1 MAKTVLGIDVGYDSL
16 KLALVKGRQVKK
28 TAVVPMPNSLI
39 RAGRVVS
46 VETMGDLLRTAMKQ
60 NGLRCDRAALALPNE
75 TVFIRNVTMP
85 IMTEDQLKYNLPFE
99 FRDYITDELKGYVF
113 DYAMIGVKQAEE
125 SSEAAEAELAGGA
138 MELMAV
144 AAPKSLLD
152 ESREYLHKAGM
163 KLVKAAPT
171 VSCFINL
178 IRKSGAPDDTE
189 YCILD
194 LGYQAIRM
202 YMFRGDRHIVTRVLE
217 IGMSSLD
224 RVLAEQYGVDEHLA
238 HTYLLG
244 NYEGCQNG
252 ENCRNAYGNI
262 TVELMRA
269 LNFYRFSNPDSH
281 LDDIWVC
288 GGGAMIQPL
297 LNVLAE
303 TTDMKLHSA
312 AELLP
317 GMQAVEQDY
326 ALLQAIGIA
335 LE

>member
-60 NGLRCDRAALALPNE
+60 NGLRCDKAALALPNE

-125 SSEAAEAELAGGA
+125 SSETEDAELAGGA

-178 IRKSGAPDDTE
+178 IRKSGAPADTE

-202 YMFRGDRHIVTRVLE
+202 CMFRGDRHIVTRVLE

-317 GMQAVEQDY
+317 GKQAVEQDY

>member
-178 IRKSGAPDDTE
+178 IRKSGAPADTE

-317 GMQAVEQDY
+317 GKQAVEQDY

>member
-1 MAKTVLGIDVGYDSL
+1 
-16 KLALVKGRQVKK
+16 
-28 TAVVPMPNSLI
+28 
-39 RAGRVVS
+39 
-46 VETMGDLLRTAMKQ
+46 
-60 NGLRCDRAALALPNE
+60 
-75 TVFIRNVTMP
+75 
-85 IMTEDQLKYNLPFE
+85 
-99 FRDYITDELKGYVF
+99 
-113 DYAMIGVKQAEE
+113 
-125 SSEAAEAELAGGA
+125 
-138 MELMAV
+138 
-144 AAPKSLLD
+144 
-152 ESREYLHKAGM
+152 
-163 KLVKAAPT
+163 
-171 VSCFINL
+171 
-178 IRKSGAPDDTE
+178 
-189 YCILD
+189 
-194 LGYQAIRM
+194 M

-238 HTYLLG
+238 HTYLLS

-269 LNFYRFSNPDSH
+269 LNFYRFSNPDSR

-317 GMQAVEQDY
+317 GKQAVEQDY

>member
-75 TVFIRNVTMP
+75 TVFLRNVTMP

-317 GMQAVEQDY
+317 GKQAVEQDY

>member
-178 IRKSGAPDDTE
+178 IRKSGAPADTE

-317 GMQAVEQDY
+317 GKQAMEQDY

>member
-1 MAKTVLGIDVGYDSL
+1 
-16 KLALVKGRQVKK
+16 
-28 TAVVPMPNSLI
+28 
-39 RAGRVVS
+39 
-46 VETMGDLLRTAMKQ
+46 
-60 NGLRCDRAALALPNE
+60 
-75 TVFIRNVTMP
+75 
-85 IMTEDQLKYNLPFE
+85 
-99 FRDYITDELKGYVF
+99 
-113 DYAMIGVKQAEE
+113 
-125 SSEAAEAELAGGA
+125 
-138 MELMAV
+138 MAV

-178 IRKSGAPDDTE
+178 IRKSGAPTDTE

-317 GMQAVEQDY
+317 GKQAVEQDY

>member
-317 GMQAVEQDY
+317 GKQAVEQDY

>member
-125 SSEAAEAELAGGA
+125 SSEAEAGELAGGA

-178 IRKSGAPDDTE
+178 IRKSGAPADTE

-317 GMQAVEQDY
+317 GKQAVEQDY